1 MIVEKFKVKTSKNYE
16 KIKNLQEARKY
27 GLDLLKIIS
36 MINII
41 NLHINLF
48 LPFSEIN
55 VKSLKFE
62 PIYRLEAFSY
72 WPVDAFGLISGIVGY
87 KKYKFKNMIYLWFIA
102 LFYSLFFS
110 IILYYKSKIEKRDL
124 ILSFFPLGL
133 KRNWYVNGYIF
144 MYYFLPFVTNSL
156 SLINKKLYGKIV
168 FHFFFIYSIYYTII
182 KALIKKTNF
191 YLNFNF
197 IDEGYT
203 SFWLLILYI
212 IGGYIG
218 KFYTYKNIIL
228 NIIYLLIY
236 LLSSLITSEY
246 IFYSIRKYKG
256 KNLIFLSYNSPTVI
270 LQALSLALFFN
281 SITIN
286 NKYLIKVI
294 SFFYPLNFSVNII
307 HTRFFFSKIQS
318 SLKLF
323 KYIKSLTHSNIFFK
337 IYGISI
343 VIYFV
348 CAFID
353 YFRSLVFKIF
363 RIRTICFYIEKLL
376 F

>member
-1 MIVEKFKVKTSKNYE
+1 MQIEIIKNYE
-16 KIKNLQEARKY
+16 NIKIIQEKRKY

-36 MINII
+36 MFNII
-41 NLHINLF
+41 NLHINLS
-48 LPFSEIN
+48 LPYYTIN
-55 VKSLKFE
+55 INSLKFK
-62 PIYRLEAFSY
+62 PLYRLEAFSF
-72 WPVDAFGLISGIVGY
+72 WAVDAFGMISGIVGY
-87 KKYKFKNMIYLWFIA
+87 KKYKFMNMIYLWFIA
-102 LFYSLFFS
+102 VFYSLFLS
-110 IILYYKSKIEKRDL
+110 IILYYKSKISKKDL

-133 KRNWYVNGYIF
+133 KRDWYVNAYIF

-156 SLINKKLYGKIV
+156 TLINKNFYRKIV
-168 FHFFFIYSIYYTII
+168 FHFFFIYSIYYIII
-182 KALIKKTNF
+182 KSLRKKTNF
-191 YLNFNF
+191 DLNFNF

-228 NIIYLLIY
+228 NIIYPLIY
-236 LLSSLITSEY
+236 LISSLITSEY
-246 IFYSIRKYKG
+246 IFYTVRKYKG

-270 LQALSLALFFN
+270 FQALSLTLFFN
-281 SITIN
+281 SIKIN
-286 NKYLIKVI
+286 NKYLIKAI
-294 SFFYPLNFSVNII
+294 SFLYPLNFSVNII
-307 HTRFFFSKIQS
+307 HTRFFLSKFPS
-318 SLKLF
+318 SLKLIR
-323 KYIKSLTHSNIFFK
+323 YIKSLTPSNLFFK

-343 VIYFV
+343 IIYFV

-353 YFRSLVFKIF
+353 YFRSLIFKIF